1 MNAVVLGN
9 GGSGKA
15 AAALLRRDGWCVTVL
30 DGTDVWPE
38 CACDLCVT
46 SPGIPVDHPWQNTAR
61 AKGVRIIS
69 ELQLG
74 AERYRAL
81 GGRMLAVTGSKGK
94 SSVVKL
100 VADALDGIPCG
111 NYGKPLCE
119 VVLDFMETDS
129 VKAKGRT
136 LENEGTDP
144 KKTTDNCELPIA
156 VVEVSSFQLE
166 TTELPS
172 DTFEAAAILNLQEDH
187 LDRHGSVA
195 KYHDLKRKLLNFSS
209 VKIEGTGPEIAVI
222 KGLENKDINKYHDL
236 FADSYFDNPI
246 LQENGRFAAALLKA
260 AGLGDGA
267 IRAAFMRFDALPH
280 RMQTIGIFNGV
291 TWIDDSKAT
300 SISALIAGVTM
311 AFSRF
316 NSNSSNVFGAFKG
329 FLPMNS
335 PINQRVCPHGAHE
348 IAGPVPKVR
357 LIAGGVAKGDDPAMA
372 RACLA
377 NGVAKVYLI
386 GQCAPI
392 FAKSWKDVV
401 PCEMCG
407 TMEVAVAKA
416 KTDSREG
423 DCVLLS
429 PGTASFDHFKN
440 YGERGD
446 RFASLAS
453 SIYSGI

>member
-15 AAALLRRDGWCVTVL
+15 AAALLRREGVHVTVL
-30 DGTDVWPE
+30 DGADAWPE
-38 CACDLCVT
+38 GAWDLCVT
-46 SPGIPVDHPWQNTAR
+46 SPGVPMDHQWQNAAR
-61 AKGVRIIS
+61 AKGVRIMS

-100 VADALDGIPCG
+100 VADALGGIPCG

-119 VVLDFMETDS
+119 VVLDFTGEDPA
-129 VKAKGRT
+129 KADGTESKEAGSRGNADGR
-136 LENEGTDP
+136 
-144 KKTTDNCELPIA
+144 KLPVA

-172 DTFEAAAILNLQEDH
+172 DTFEAAAVLNLQEDH

-195 KYHDLKRKLLNFSS
+195 RYHDLKRKLLSFAS
-209 VKIEGTGPEIAVI
+209 VKITGANLANNGCETGAYAT
-222 KGLENKDINKYHDL
+222 KSESGKMNGDRDL
-236 FADSYFDNPI
+236 FADSYFDNPV
-246 LQENGRFAAALLKA
+246 LKDNGLSAVALLKA
-260 AGLGDGA
+260 AGLAGDA
-267 IRAAFMRFDALPH
+267 IRAAFMRFKALPH

-311 AFSRF
+311 
-316 NSNSSNVFGAFKG
+316 V
-329 FLPMNS
+329 S
-335 PINQRVCPHGAHE
+335 PRP
-348 IAGPVPKVR
+348 GPIPRVR
-357 LIAGGVAKGDDPAMA
+357 LIAGGVAKGDDPAVARECLAA
-372 RACLA
+372 RA
-377 NGVAKVYLI
+377 AKVYLI
-386 GQCAPI
+386 GQCASA
-392 FAKSWKDVV
+392 FAGSWRDVV
-401 PCEMCG
+401 PCEVCG

-416 KTDSREG
+416 RHDSREG

-429 PGTASFDHFKN
+429 PGTASFDQFKS

-446 RFASLAS
+446 CFAAFAHPAER
-453 SIYSGI
+453 